1 MSDKHIDTVS
11 IFYSEAY
18 GRLTIIGKLYRTFL
32 LNNPIL
38 KCSKSFAHWHS
49 LEPHWEHNPQIC
61 LLHWHMPLAMGLFH
75 YIIRA

>member
-38 KCSKSFAHWHS
+38 KCSKSFAH
-49 LEPHWEHNPQIC
+49 
-61 LLHWHMPLAMGLFH
+61 
-75 YIIRA
+75 